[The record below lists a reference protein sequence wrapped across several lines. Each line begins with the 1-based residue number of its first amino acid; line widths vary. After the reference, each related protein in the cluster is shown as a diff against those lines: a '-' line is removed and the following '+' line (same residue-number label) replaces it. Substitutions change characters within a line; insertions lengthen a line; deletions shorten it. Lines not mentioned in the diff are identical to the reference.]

1 MVELQFDTTKDF
13 SLLFPDYKNRRVK
26 DTIYIID
33 RLMKT
38 RNTLNSLIWRN
49 QKDFDLLK
57 MILKITNYTL
67 IIGVCRLPYINV
79 TLYTHK
85 YFCVCPSVVS
95 CVCVSIYILFVK
107 ESSRPKT

>member
-13 SLLFPDYKNRRVK
+13 SLLFPDYKNRRMK

-67 IIGVCRLPYINV
+67 IIGVCRLPYIKCHPIPINIFV
-79 TLYTHK
+79 FVPQLSRWLY
-85 YFCVCPSVVS
+85 
-95 CVCVSIYILFVK
+95 IYILFVK
-107 ESSRPKT
+107 ESPRTKI